1 MIRRIST
8 ALTLVAV
15 LVVAGCASGPKF
27 STIHQTLP
35 GLAQD
40 EGRIY
45 FYRSSTAAGAAVQPE
60 IRLNGNVVGN
70 SVPGGVFFKDVKAGN
85 YVVATS
91 TEVERRLSFTL
102 AAGQTRYVKTTV
114 SFGFFVGRVAPSLID
129 PEVGSMAIQGLSYT
143 GGGVGGSGS

>member
-8 ALTLVAV
+8 AIMLMAA
-15 LVVAGCASGPKF
+15 LVVAGCATGPKF
-27 STIHQTLP
+27 STIQQTLP
-35 GLAQD
+35 TLTQD

-45 FYRSSTAAGAAVQPE
+45 FYRSSSPFGAALQPE
-60 IRLNGNVVGN
+60 IRLNGDVVGN
-70 SVPGGVFFKDVKAGN
+70 SVPGGVFFRDVKPGN

-102 AAGQTRYVKTTV
+102 AAGQTRYVKTTIGI
-114 SFGFFVGRVAPSLID
+114 GFFVGRVVPELVD

-143 GGGVGGSGS
+143 GGGAGGSGS